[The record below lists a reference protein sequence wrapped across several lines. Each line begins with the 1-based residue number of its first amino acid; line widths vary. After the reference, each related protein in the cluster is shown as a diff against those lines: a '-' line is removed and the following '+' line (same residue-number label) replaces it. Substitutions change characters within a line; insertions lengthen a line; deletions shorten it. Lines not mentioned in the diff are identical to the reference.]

1 MRLIATATALAVLL
15 GVNPAPAQQ
24 SQFKL
29 VVHRSNELR
38 SLQAVQVSDFFM
50 KKKTT
55 WPNGSVV
62 KPVDL
67 SVDSKVRQAF
77 SNLML
82 DKPASAVRMFWQRQ
96 VFSGNVAPPPEVPSE
111 LVLLAYVGENPGAI
125 GYVSA
130 DAVLGPGVKVV
141 DVVRTLASR

>member
-1 MRLIATATALAVLL
+1 MRPIAVATALAVLL
-15 GVNPAPAQQ
+15 GVTPAPAQQ
-24 SQFKL
+24 SRFKL
-29 VVHRSNELR
+29 VVHRSNDSR
-38 SLQAVQVSDFFM
+38 SLSVAQVSDYFM

-77 SNLML
+77 SNAVL
-82 DKPASAVRMFWQRQ
+82 DKPASTVRMFWQRQ

-111 LVLLAYVGENPGAI
+111 VVLLAYVGENPGAI
-125 GYVSA
+125 GYVSS
-130 DAVLGPGVKVV
+130 DAVLGPGVKVLDMV
-141 DVVRTLASR
+141 LNLASR

>member
-1 MRLIATATALAVLL
+1 MRLIAITTALALLL

-24 SQFKL
+24 SKFKL

-38 SLQAVQVSDFFM
+38 SLPAGEVSDYFM

-55 WPNGSVV
+55 WPNGSAV

-67 SVDSKVRQAF
+67 AVDSKVRQAF
-77 SNLML
+77 STVVL
-82 DKPASAVRMFWQRQ
+82 DKPASTVRMFWQRQ
-96 VFSGNVAPPPEVPSE
+96 VFSGKVAPPPEVPSE

-125 GYVSA
+125 GYVSS

>member
-1 MRLIATATALAVLL
+1 MRFIAAAAALALLL

-24 SQFKL
+24 SKFKL
-29 VVHRSNELR
+29 VVHRSNELH
-38 SLQAVQVSDFFM
+38 SLPLAQVSDYFM

-55 WPNGSVV
+55 WPNGSGV

-77 SNLML
+77 SNIVL

-96 VFSGNVAPPPEVPSE
+96 VFSGSIAPPPEVASE

-125 GYVSA
+125 GYVSG
-130 DAVLGPGVKVV
+130 DTVLGPGVKVV
-141 DVVRTLASR
+141 DVVGTLASR